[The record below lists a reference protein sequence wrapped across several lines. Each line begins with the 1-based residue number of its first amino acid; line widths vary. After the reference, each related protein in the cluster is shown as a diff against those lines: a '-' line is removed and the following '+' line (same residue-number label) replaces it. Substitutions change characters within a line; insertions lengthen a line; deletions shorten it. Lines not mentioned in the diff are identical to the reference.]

1 MRPVAVITGSSR
13 GLGAALMVSFAQAGY
28 DVAGCYRT
36 HPAGTDRVRLAVE
49 DTGARYLG
57 EVCDIG
63 DVKDVKRF
71 FATVIDTL
79 GAPSVVIANA
89 GITEDTPI
97 ALMSDDQWQR
107 VIDTNLTGSFY
118 VMREAAAV
126 MRRQR
131 QGAIIAMSS
140 VAGMRGQVG
149 QANYAAAKSGLIAVT
164 KTLSLE
170 VARQGIRVNSIL
182 PGYIASDMTQAMPE
196 KTRDRAMSS
205 IPLRRFG
212 KPEEVAGMA
221 LYLASDAA
229 AYVTGQSFVIDGGL
243 TA

>member
-1 MRPVAVITGSSR
+1 M
-13 GLGAALMVSFAQAGY
+13 
-28 DVAGCYRT
+28 
-36 HPAGTDRVRLAVE
+36 
-49 DTGARYLG
+49 
-57 EVCDIG
+57 
-63 DVKDVKRF
+63 KDVKRF